1 MSAFDIFLTID
12 ISCCFLILFSMYY
25 SSKRVRHLDWI
36 KGYFAHRGLY
46 NREKA
51 IPENS
56 MAAFQNAIDHH
67 YGIELDIQLSSDE
80 LMFVFHDDDTQRMTS
95 FSGILEEMDSKTIE
109 GLRLKST
116 DERVPLLNDV
126 LKFVSG
132 RVPLLIELKTTKRR
146 SLAVKN
152 VLGLVKDYQGD
163 FAFCSF
169 DPLILLE
176 LKKQAPQY
184 LRGLNMEYCIN
195 NEKYSLF
202 TRVIL
207 HNAFL
212 NFLIKPDYL
221 SVDYN
226 FKSTTYYFTR
236 SLFKGFGMMWA
247 LPSQEKENKIRSQC
261 ETVIFED
268 YLP

>member
-1 MSAFDIFLTID
+1 MSSFEIFMIVD
-12 ISCCFLILFSMYY
+12 ISCLFLLIFSFYY
-25 SSKRVRHLDWI
+25 SSKRVHHLDWI

-46 NREKA
+46 HKEKA

-80 LMFVFHDDDTQRMTS
+80 LMFVFHDDDTKRMTS
-95 FSGILEEMDSKTIE
+95 FCGILEELDSKMIK
-109 GLRLKST
+109 GLRLEST
-116 DERVPLLNDV
+116 EERIPLFSEV
-126 LKFVSG
+126 LKLVSG
-132 RVPLLIELKTTKRR
+132 KVPLLIELKTTKRR
-146 SLAVKN
+146 ALAVKN
-152 VLGLVKDYQGD
+152 VLGLIKDYQGD

-184 LRGLNMEYCIN
+184 LRGLNMEYCLDH
-195 NEKYSLF
+195 EKYSLF

-207 HNAFL
+207 HNALL

-221 SVDYN
+221 SLDYT
-226 FKSTTYYFTR
+226 FKSSVYFFTR
-236 SLFKGFGMMWA
+236 TLFKGFGMMWA

>member
-1 MSAFDIFLTID
+1 MSGFELFMLID
-12 ISCCFLILFSMYY
+12 IGGLLLYVFLMYY

-36 KGYFAHRGLY
+36 NGYFAHRGLY
-46 NREKA
+46 QRENF

-56 MAAFQNAIDHH
+56 LAAFQNAIDHH

-80 LMFVFHDDDTQRMTS
+80 LMYVFHDDDTQRMTS
-95 FSGILEEMDSKTIE
+95 VSAILEELDAKTID
-109 GLRLKST
+109 GLKLKST
-116 DERVPLLNDV
+116 EEKVPPFSEV
-126 LKFVSG
+126 LKLVSG

-146 SLAVKN
+146 ALAVKKT
-152 VLGLVKDYQGD
+152 LELIKDYQGD

-184 LRGLNMEYCIN
+184 LRGLNMEYCID
-195 NEKYSLF
+195 NEKYSLL
-202 TRVIL
+202 TRIIL
-207 HNAFL
+207 HNALL
-212 NFLIKPDYL
+212 NFLIRPDYL

-226 FKSTTYYFTR
+226 FKSRTYYLTR

-261 ETVIFED
+261 ETIIFED
-268 YLP
+268 YQP